1 LIIHIVNGLIAGGS
15 YVLIALGL
23 TLIFGILDVVN
34 LAHGEIYML
43 GAFMLYLILEHLGV
57 SYWAALLLS
66 MGVIALFGIIM
77 EKSLFKPLR
86 NAPLLNTMLVSIAFA
101 VFLQNAATILFG
113 ADPKVVHTAMSD
125 HVIQFWGISLT
136 VQRLLVL
143 VVGMVI
149 IVGLHLL
156 ISKTKIGKAMR
167 AVALDKEAAALM
179 GISIDRVY
187 TFTFAVGSALAA
199 AAGALIAPVFQVFP
213 AMGFIPFIKAF
224 TVVILGGL
232 GNVIGAIYAGF
243 LLGILESLGTA
254 YVSTAYKDSF
264 AFMILIVV
272 LLFRPSGLMGRS

>member
-1 LIIHIVNGLIAGGS
+1 MIIHIVNGLIAGGS